1 LRIYFPTILV
11 IIIDQASKLWVK
23 NNLPQWESWNI
34 LGSFLRF
41 THVKN
46 PGIAFG
52 IPVGNFT
59 MIVAILSIIATI
71 FIAYLH
77 WQERNNHPLIV
88 IGLGLI
94 LGGAIGNLI
103 DRSSVF
109 FTQHYT
115 GVIDFIDKNTS
126 NLIDLGSGAGFPGL
140 IIAILAKDRK
150 IRIKV
155 KLIEKSTK
163 KASFLRE
170 IVNYLNLNVEVLN
183 INALTHVKKLE
194 ADLIVARAF
203 KPLKII
209 LQFLDKNTE
218 NWKKVFLFLGKTGQ
232 DELLQASKSWDIKYK
247 QRMSVTS
254 SDSIVIEI
262 NKLKKK

>member
-1 LRIYFPTILV
+1 MGQSTQIDTFNRLTQVSRETITSLV
-11 IIIDQASKLWVK
+11 KYE
-23 NNLPQWESWNI
+23 N
-34 LGSFLRF
+34 
-41 THVKN
+41 
-46 PGIAFG
+46 
-52 IPVGNFT
+52 
-59 MIVAILSIIATI
+59 
-71 FIAYLH
+71 YLIKS
-77 WQERNNHPLIV
+77 NKTL
-88 IGLGLI
+88 
-94 LGGAIGNLI
+94 NLI
-103 DRSSVF
+103 GKSTINEIWLRHFLDSS
-109 FTQHYT
+109 Q
-115 GVIDFIDKNTS
+115 VIDFIDKNTS
-126 NLIDLGSGAGFPGL
+126 SLIDLGSGAGFPGL

-150 IRIKV
+150 IHLKV
-155 KLIEKSTK
+155 KLIEKSPK

-183 INALTHVKKLE
+183 INALTHAKKLE

-209 LQFLDKNTE
+209 LQFLDKNTK

-254 SDSIVIEI
+254 SDSVVIEI